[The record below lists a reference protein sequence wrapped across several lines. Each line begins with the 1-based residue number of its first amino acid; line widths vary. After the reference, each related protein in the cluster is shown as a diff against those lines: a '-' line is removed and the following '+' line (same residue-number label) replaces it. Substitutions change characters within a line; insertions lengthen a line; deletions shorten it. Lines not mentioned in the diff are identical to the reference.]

1 MLDLTESYYLWQAG
15 ILLPDNVK
23 EGVAVY
29 KVEDNSPAA
38 SAGLKKG
45 DIITKVDTEKITG
58 LAKFRYELYK
68 HKPNETIKITY
79 IRNNKEEVVE
89 VKLGTNK

>member
-1 MLDLTESYYLWQAG
+1 MLDLSNGYYLWQAG

-29 KVEDNSPAA
+29 KVEANSPAEV
-38 SAGLKKG
+38 AGLKKG
-45 DIITKVDTEKITG
+45 DIITKIDDNKITG

-68 HKPNETIKITY
+68 HKPNETITITY
-79 IRNNKEEVVE
+79 IRDNKENTASITLQE
-89 VKLGTNK
+89 NK